1 MYLFQAYN
9 IVSKSKGLIIS
20 WFSCYIS
27 TNMYVND
34 SWLNANLDNKK
45 KYVDVE
51 VLLLMFD
58 QEKFFGMGQQCTTH
72 QIENYLRPTP
82 TLLFHMSSHKKADH
96 TKGDDKWAGAKVIL
110 SLNYGL
116 WPFSSAYFHTDVPKR
131 EISTHSFQFIRIQ
144 GVCKKNVLSVHF
156 WILIHFM
163 PLF

>member
-1 MYLFQAYN
+1 MLFL
-9 IVSKSKGLIIS
+9 VWVTHK
-20 WFSCYIS
+20 C
-27 TNMYVND
+27 D
-34 SWLNANLDNKK
+34 SWLNVNLDNKK

-144 GVCKKNVLSVHF
+144 GVCKKKCAECTFLNSHSF
-156 WILIHFM
+156 HASF
-163 PLF
+163 

>member
-1 MYLFQAYN
+1 M
-9 IVSKSKGLIIS
+9 
-20 WFSCYIS
+20 
-27 TNMYVND
+27 
-34 SWLNANLDNKK
+34 
-45 KYVDVE
+45 DVE

-144 GVCKKNVLSVHF
+144 GVFKKNVLSVHF

-163 PLF
+163 PLFNCLKSSLGPVFRVGYFLTLNDYFKDFYWKS

>member
-1 MYLFQAYN
+1 
-9 IVSKSKGLIIS
+9 
-20 WFSCYIS
+20 
-27 TNMYVND
+27 
-34 SWLNANLDNKK
+34 
-45 KYVDVE
+45 
-51 VLLLMFD
+51 MFD

-144 GVCKKNVLSVHF
+144 GVFKKMCWVYISESSFISWIFLTVWNVCSDQFFKSNISWH
-156 WILIHFM
+156 
-163 PLF
+163 

>member
-1 MYLFQAYN
+1 MLFLVWVTHQ
-9 IVSKSKGLIIS
+9 
-20 WFSCYIS
+20 C
-27 TNMYVND
+27 D
-34 SWLNANLDNKK
+34 SWLNVNLDNKK

-144 GVCKKNVLSVHF
+144 GVFKKNVLSVHF
-156 WILIHFM
+156 WILM
-163 PLF
+163 PLFNCLKSSLGPVFRV